1 MRHDRLV
8 YQLTFSAD
16 GRRLLVASGNL
27 HARLWDAA
35 TGEPLTLPLK
45 QDDQV
50 VRARFSPDERE
61 IVTAGS
67 DGTARVFAVAKA
79 EEPVDDLV
87 RLAQLLS
94 GHQLDPA
101 GALIPLDNQS
111 LSNLWQS
118 LRGKYP
124 ARFGPPRQ

>member
-1 MRHDRLV
+1 M
-8 YQLTFSAD
+8 
-16 GRRLLVASGNL
+16 
-27 HARLWDAA
+27 
-35 TGEPLTLPLK
+35 
-45 QDDQV
+45 
-50 VRARFSPDERE
+50 RARFSPDERE

-118 LRGKYP
+118 LRGKFP
-124 ARFGPPRQ
+124 GQLRDTR

>member
-8 YQLTFSAD
+8 YDVRFSAD
-16 GRRLLVASGNL
+16 GRRLLVASGHA

-67 DGTARVFAVAKA
+67 DGTARVFVVSRAD
-79 EEPVDDLV
+79 EPVDDRGLFAQRQV
-87 RLAQLLS
+87 RLKALTKIRIGRPGIAQ
-94 GHQLDPA
+94 GQM
-101 GALIPLDNQS
+101 GAHPQAA
-111 LSNLWQS
+111 Q
-118 LRGKYP
+118 
-124 ARFGPPRQ
+124 